1 MVATIPS
8 TPAAYQEARA
18 VTPNDST
25 DLSEPATGLLV
36 TAVGNVSF
44 VCGGQTVNLNAVP
57 ANTILPFRVSRV
69 RSTGT
74 TATVLA
80 LA

>member
-1 MVATIPS
+1 MVTTIPL
-8 TPAAYQEARA
+8 TPTAYTETRA
-18 VTPNDST
+18 VTPSDST

-36 TAVGNVSF
+36 TVAGTVSF
-44 VCGGQTVNLNAVP
+44 VCGGQTVNLSTVA

-74 TATVLA
+74 TATVRA